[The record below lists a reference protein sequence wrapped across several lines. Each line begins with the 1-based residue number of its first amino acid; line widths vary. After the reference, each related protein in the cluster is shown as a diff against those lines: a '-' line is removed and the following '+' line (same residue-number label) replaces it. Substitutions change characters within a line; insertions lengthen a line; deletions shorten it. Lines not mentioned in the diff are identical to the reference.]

1 MWIEEDLA
9 QQPEASVPKAS
20 GDWGGTKGA
29 YRLWDNAKVSEEG
42 ILEGHRS
49 STIERMKPHG
59 VVLAIQDTTDFNFT
73 HHKAK
78 DEAAGFGPISAHEH
92 VLGLKLHT
100 TFAVSGSGVPLGV
113 LDQQSWARKK
123 AKKKKKAKTQGKKAA
138 AGKGW
143 KQKESLRWLKAQVGS
158 ELDVPEGVKLVT
170 VADRE
175 SDIYELM
182 ALERADNV
190 HVLLRVCRD
199 RRVEHPE
206 QRLKA
211 AMTQAAIAGE
221 LEVEVSAK
229 KGQSQRS
236 ARLTLRYERL
246 TLQVPANRSK
256 SSHLAPVTMTVLW
269 AVEEHPPEG
278 RKAVNWMLVSDL
290 EVNGFEGAC
299 ELLRWYALRWL
310 IERYHYTLKSGCQIE
325 QLQLQTAE
333 RIVRAVATYA
343 IVAWRLLWLTYEA
356 RVNPDQSCETV
367 LEKAEWQSLFCSIH
381 NNKKKLPKKPPTL
394 QQAVRWIAQLGGF
407 LGRRHDG
414 QPGVKV
420 LWRGLARLHDI
431 AQSWQLALAQT

>member
-1 MWIEEDLA
+1 M
-9 QQPEASVPKAS
+9 PKAS
-20 GDWGGTKGA
+20 GDWGSTKAA
-29 YRLWDNAKVSEEG
+29 YRLWDNAKVSEDL
-42 ILEGHRS
+42 ILEGHRRS
-49 STIERMKPHG
+49 VIERMKEHR
-59 VVLAIQDTTDFNFT
+59 VVLAVQDTTDFNFT

-123 AKKKKKAKTQGKKAA
+123 EKGKGKGKSKGKSKSQKAIS
-138 AGKGW
+138 GKGW
-143 KQKESLRWLKAQVGS
+143 KGKESLRWLKAQVGS

-182 ALERADNV
+182 ALERSDNV

-199 RRVEHPE
+199 RKVDHPE

-211 AMTQAAIAGE
+211 AMATAAIAGE
-221 LEVEVSAK
+221 VEVEVSAK

-236 ARLTLRYERL
+236 ARLTLRYQRL
-246 TLQVPANRSK
+246 TFQVPANRSK
-256 SSHLAPVTMTVLW
+256 SSHLAPVSMTVLW
-269 AVEEHPPEG
+269 AAEETPPEG
-278 RKAVNWMLVSDL
+278 CKAIDWMLVSDL
-290 EVNGFEGAC
+290 EVNCFEGAC

-325 QLQLQTAE
+325 QLQLHSAE
-333 RIVRAVATYA
+333 RVCRAVATYA

-356 RVNPDQSCETV
+356 RVNPNQSCEEV
-367 LEKAEWQSLFCSIH
+367 LETAEWQSLFCSIH
-381 NNKKKLPKKPPTL
+381 NNQKKLPKKPPTL

-420 LWRGLARLHDI
+420 LWRGLARLQDI
-431 AQSWQLALAQT
+431 ARSWQLALAQT